1 MKKKVLGGNTN
12 LFKTRVK
19 PRKIKTY
26 KRKKKVNGGG
36 IFSFLSNGI
45 KKIIPSSLKQ
55 ITKSAVVRGSKIAKQ
70 QLKKKSVQN
79 ALKSAISDV
88 TNKATNHVMQK
99 VSNKLNGYSEMDRIK
114 PLPKRRR
121 KKKIAQ

>member
-26 KRKKKVNGGG
+26 KRKKKIVGAG

-45 KKIIPSSLKQ
+45 KKIIPGSLKQ
-55 ITKSAVVRGSKIAKQ
+55 LTKSAVVKGSKIAKQ

-79 ALKSAISDV
+79 ALKNAISDV
-88 TNKATNHVMQK
+88 TNKATDHVIQK
-99 VSNKLNGYSEMDRIK
+99 VSNKLNGYTRVNKIK

-121 KKKIAQ
+121 KKTIVQ